1 MVEMT
6 PIAFVVFTV
15 IAIIVGY
22 VVRAIKDYYQ
32 IADMDYEIR
41 RLSEKC
47 LYQDIQRKEKENEQ

>member
-6 PIAFVVFTV
+6 PVAFVVFTV

-22 VVRAIKDYYQ
+22 AVRAIKDYYQ
-32 IADMDYEIR
+32 IADMIYEIN

-47 LYQDIQRKEKENEQ
+47 LYHDIQKKELEK